1 MKMVKSLLLGSAAGV
16 VAVSG
21 AQAADLPVKAQKVE
35 YVRICPQYG
44 KGFFYLPG
52 SSDVCLSITGFV
64 RFQVNVS
71 DGTNS
76 GGATPST
83 FGAPQGADVR
93 ANGGNILNLRARYMM
108 TFDSR
113 AQTAYGTLRAV
124 ATAGF
129 TYEGNP
135 AATVAYANRGFI
147 QIAGFTMG
155 RAVSFFD
162 FYSAPATSYHATMT
176 GDTGDGGWTVFGYTA
191 QFGGGVSATIA
202 AEDPRRTSIVN
213 TAVTAAGTLPA
224 GGIGG
229 SISVSA
235 LSGAGYTNSYAHL
248 RMPDV
253 VANLRWDQPWG
264 SIQVM
269 GALHDVASG
278 YYVNPG
284 TLPQVGTGSGH
295 PSAELGWAVG
305 AGVKLNIGQNRFDS
319 QFTYTQGAL
328 RYLIHAQSATSYYQF
343 GRGADG
349 EFGYGIFSDGVFAGP
364 GSSIELTTGWGVNLS
379 YDHRWS
385 PTLKTSIYGSYIS
398 ISYNGLANGYLCAAQ
413 TGTAA
418 GTGGFAGATFAR
430 PCDQDWKTWYIGSRT
445 QWDVA
450 KGFYVGVDVLYHK
463 LETANSGLTTAATYS
478 PGTHGTGVYRATDQ
492 SNWSFVFRAHRDIIP

>member
-21 AQAADLPVKAQKVE
+21 AQAADLPVKAKAVE

-52 SSDVCLSITGFV
+52 SPDVCLSITGFV
-64 RFQVNVS
+64 RFQVNYS
-71 DGTNS
+71 DGTAPT
-76 GGATPST
+76 GATPSLFT
-83 FGAPQGADVR
+83 APQGADVR
-93 ANGGNILNLRARYMM
+93 TGANQALNLRARYMM

-129 TYEGNP
+129 TWEGNP
-135 AATVAYANRGFI
+135 TPATAATYANRGFI

-202 AEDPRRTSIVN
+202 AEDPRRT
-213 TAVTAAGTLPA
+213 TLA
-224 GGIGG
+224 SANA
-229 SISVSA
+229 SISV
-235 LSGAGYTNSYAHL
+235 GTTTGPGYTNSYVQL
-248 RMPDV
+248 RAPDV

-264 SIQVM
+264 SIQIM
-269 GALHDVASG
+269 GALHDASAG
-278 YYVNPG
+278 YYNPTFG
-284 TLPQVGTGSGH
+284 GAATTGSGH
-295 PSAELGWAVG
+295 PSNELGWAVG
-305 AGVKLNIGQNRFDS
+305 AGARLRIGPDVFET

-328 RYLIHAQSATSYYQF
+328 RYLIHAQSAAGYYQF
-343 GRGADG
+343 GRSGTVG
-349 EFGYGIFSDGVFAGP
+349 EFGYGIFTDGVFGAP
-364 GSSIELTTGWGVNLS
+364 GTSIELTTGWAINAS

-398 ISYNGLANGYLCAAQ
+398 ISYNGTANTALCAAQ
-413 TGTAA
+413 VATAA
-418 GTGGFAGATFAR
+418 ASGGFAGATFAGA
-430 PCDQDWKTWYIGSRT
+430 CDNDWQTWYIGSRT

-463 LETANSGLTTAATYS
+463 LQTANDGTVTAAGFTPGAPRIAGTYQI
-478 PGTHGTGVYRATDQ
+478 RDQ
-492 SNWSFVFRAHRDIIP
+492 ENWSVVFRAHRDIIP